1 MRSLGKELSSETR
14 ALLKALAEL
23 LKACSAST
31 LLIEV
36 LQLGSWDRCELW
48 SESSER
54 GEQLA
59 LQLGASLRKKSA
71 PSHEFYIMRV
81 YPRVRRLETL
91 PDPPLRRIRIC
102 RARSFTG

>member
-14 ALLKALAEL
+14 ALLKPLAKL
-23 LKACSAST
+23 LKAGSAST

-54 GEQLA
+54 GEQLV
-59 LQLGASLRKKSA
+59 LQL
-71 PSHEFYIMRV
+71 
-81 YPRVRRLETL
+81 
-91 PDPPLRRIRIC
+91 
-102 RARSFTG
+102 